1 MPLRAVEYVTRLR
14 GGSQAQVMRADDG
27 ECYAVKFQGNPQCTR
42 VLANEFLACR
52 LAQLIGLRVPQ
63 AVVIYADETIIR
75 EQQIAFT
82 LGGASVAPK
91 PGPQFG
97 SRWVAEEQ
105 SFDFL
110 PRALLGRVQNI
121 REFAGVLAFDKWSG
135 NADGRQAVFHRS
147 RQQRKYTATF
157 IDFGYA
163 FNAGEWSFP
172 DSPLRGTYALNEV
185 YEHIRSM
192 DDLSPWLQRIE
203 NLQAEELGR
212 IAEEIPLEWYGSRSE
227 MQALLQKL
235 LQRRSIVRQLI
246 DDFRTSSRN
255 PFPNWQTAVPDED
268 GQRNPRLS
276 KAKDSPAA
284 GSWTLV
290 SRGILGDSFSM
301 ENCPTWEELSTKD
314 QIATLRYQR
323 FMGSLVGVSR
333 TARED
338 EEAKQLEEEMVAAGR
353 DLRRHADEHG
363 CRD

>member
-1 MPLRAVEYVTRLR
+1 MPLRAVEHVARLR
-14 GGSQAQVMRADDG
+14 GGSQAQIMRADDG

-52 LAQLIGLRVPQ
+52 LAQLIGLRVPK
-63 AVVIYADETIIR
+63 AVVIRADEKIIR

-110 PRALLGRVQNI
+110 PRTLLGRVQNI
-121 REFAGVLAFDKWSG
+121 REFAGVLAFDKWTG

-172 DSPLRGTYALNEV
+172 DSPLRGTYALNEL

-192 DDLSPWLQRIE
+192 DDFSPWLERIE

-227 MQALLQKL
+227 MQDLQRKL
-235 LQRRSIVRQLI
+235 LDRRGIVRQLI
-246 DDFRTSSRN
+246 DDFRCSSRN
-255 PFPNWQTAVPDED
+255 PFPNWQGGVAGGGTK
-268 GQRNPRLS
+268 QNLS
-276 KAKDSPAA
+276 KTNDRPKAVQHA
-284 GSWTLV
+284 LV
-290 SRGILGDSFSM
+290 GRGVLGDHFPM

-314 QIATLRYQR
+314 QIATLRYR
-323 FMGSLVGVSR
+323 HFMGSLVGVSR

-338 EEAKQLEEEMVAAGR
+338 EEAKQLEEEMVAAER
-353 DLRRHADEHG
+353 ELRRHADEHG
-363 CRD
+363 CRDAL

>member
-1 MPLRAVEYVTRLR
+1 MPLRAVEHVARLR
-14 GGSQAQVMRADDG
+14 GGSQAQIMRADDG

-42 VLANEFLACR
+42 VLANEFLGCR
-52 LAQLIGLRVPQ
+52 MAQLIGLRVPQ

-82 LGGASVAPK
+82 LGGGSVAPK

-110 PRALLGRVQNI
+110 PRTLLGRVQNI
-121 REFAGVLAFDKWSG
+121 REFAGVLAFDKWTG

-147 RQQRKYTATF
+147 RPQRKYTVTF

-192 DDLSPWLQRIE
+192 DDLSPWLERIE
-203 NLQAEELGR
+203 NVQAEELGR

-235 LQRRSIVRQLI
+235 LERRRIVRRLI

-255 PFPNWQTAVPDED
+255 PFPDWHPQRPSAVVK
-268 GQRNPRLS
+268 GVH
-276 KAKDSPAA
+276 A
-284 GSWTLV
+284 V
-290 SRGILGDSFSM
+290 S
-301 ENCPTWEELSTKD
+301 
-314 QIATLRYQR
+314 
-323 FMGSLVGVSR
+323 V
-333 TARED
+333 
-338 EEAKQLEEEMVAAGR
+338 
-353 DLRRHADEHG
+353 
-363 CRD
+363 

>member
-1 MPLRAVEYVTRLR
+1 MPLRAVEHVARLR
-14 GGSQAQVMRADDG
+14 GGSQAQIMRADDG
-27 ECYAVKFQGNPQCTR
+27 ECYAVKFQGNPQSTR

-52 LAQLIGLRVPQ
+52 IAQLIGFRVPQ
-63 AVVIYADETIIR
+63 AVVIHADETIIR

-97 SRWVAEEQ
+97 SRWVAAEQ

-110 PRALLGRVQNI
+110 PRTLLGRVQNL
-121 REFAGVLAFDKWSG
+121 REFAGVLAFDKWTG

-192 DDLSPWLQRIE
+192 DDFSPWLERIE
-203 NLQAEELGR
+203 HLRPEQLGR
-212 IAEEIPLEWYGSRSE
+212 IAAEIPSEWYGIASE
-227 MQALLQKL
+227 MDELLRKL
-235 LQRRSIVRQLI
+235 LDRRRIVRQLI
-246 DDFRTSSRN
+246 DDFRNSSRN
-255 PFPNWQTAVPDED
+255 PFPNWQGAIADDGTAS
-268 GQRNPRLS
+268 NLS
-276 KAKDSPAA
+276 EINNRPSAVDNA
-284 GSWTLV
+284 LV
-290 SRGILGDSFSM
+290 SRELLGDYFPM
-301 ENCPTWEELSTKD
+301 ENCPTWEDLSTKD
-314 QIATLRYQR
+314 QIATLRYR
-323 FMGSLVGVSR
+323 HFMGSLVGVSR

-363 CRD
+363 CQD